1 MSREEIW
8 GKTLEEVEA
17 RMTELDSMVETS
29 EDKEAINQAT
39 EERALLVERQKELKD
54 LEERKAMA
62 QAIQNNTVVPEV
74 KEERKEDIEM

>member
-1 MSREEIW
+1 MSRDEIW

-29 EDKEAINQAT
+29 EDTEAINQAT

-62 QAIQNNTVVPEV
+62 QAIQNNTTS
-74 KEERKEDIEM
+74 